1 MKDPN
6 IQKLVT
12 QLQSSVASVN
22 EIMQLL
28 QDMNVE
34 VKISYVDPKN
44 SENYNKDIKQSIT
57 VWRIEE
63 HNDYLE

>member
-28 QDMNVE
+28 QEMNVE
-34 VKISYVDPKN
+34 VRISYVDPK
-44 SENYNKDIKQSIT
+44 SSDNYNKDIKQSIN

-63 HNDYLE
+63 HNDYL

>member
-12 QLQSSVASVN
+12 QLHSSVASVN
-22 EIMQLL
+22 KIMQLL
-28 QDMNVE
+28 QEMNVE
-34 VKISYVDPKN
+34 VRISYADPK
-44 SENYNKDIKQSIT
+44 SSDNYNKDIKQSIN

-63 HNDYLE
+63 HNDYL

>member
-12 QLQSSVASVN
+12 KLQSSVASVN

-28 QDMNVE
+28 QEMNVE
-34 VKISYVDPKN
+34 VKISYVDPK
-44 SENYNKDIKQSIT
+44 SSDNYNKDIKQSIN

-63 HNDYLE
+63 HNDYL

>member
-44 SENYNKDIKQSIT
+44 SENYNKDIKQGIT

>member
-12 QLQSSVASVN
+12 LLQSSVASVN

-28 QDMNVE
+28 QEMNVE
-34 VKISYVDPKN
+34 VRISYVDPK
-44 SENYNKDIKQSIT
+44 SSDNYNKDIKQSIN

-63 HNDYLE
+63 HNDYL

>member
-28 QDMNVE
+28 QEMNVE
-34 VKISYVDPKN
+34 VKISYVDPK
-44 SENYNKDIKQSIT
+44 SSDNYNKNIKQSIN

-63 HNDYLE
+63 HNDYL

>member
-28 QDMNVE
+28 QEMNVE
-34 VKISYVDPKN
+34 VKISYVDPK
-44 SENYNKDIKQSIT
+44 SSDNYNKDIKQSIN

-63 HNDYLE
+63 HNDYL

>member
-34 VKISYVDPKN
+34 VKISYVDPK
-44 SENYNKDIKQSIT
+44 SSDNYNKDIKQSIN

-63 HNDYLE
+63 HNDYL

>member
-28 QDMNVE
+28 QEMNVE
-34 VKISYVDPKN
+34 VRISYVDPK
-44 SENYNKDIKQSIT
+44 SSDNYNKNIKQSIN

-63 HNDYLE
+63 HNDYL

>member
-44 SENYNKDIKQSIT
+44 SENYNKDIKQGIA